1 MARLR
6 IPAILQNP
14 VNRTQKQVEAHN
26 AQQREKVDAK
36 RERERVS
43 KVEVNGKGDRR
54 GKRVIRRVDNG
65 TTHSSCTGGH
75 AYGLA
80 AFSSNPHIV
89 RPSKSDWYPS
99 YPLNPRPSLP
109 MKTLPRSSTIPGVEL
124 PARDPFSNDSVNGTF
139 STSLKGIRQAL
150 RKKGR
155 RTEVV
160 VQKVEDEI
168 RGWLG
173 GKGVLEAEAAA
184 ADSDAE
190 DNCGKW
196 KIVDD
201 TLIESSFKPKDDGE
215 EGVSGT
221 QVAGSRR
228 MPARHRLRGNLP
240 SLPINDGTLPAIL
253 EISRSVG
260 HLTWL
265 AVEGFERLVIHLIC
279 RYYELVSWSK
289 SPSLL
294 HLNITTFCVDQ
305 C

>member
-1 MARLR
+1 
-6 IPAILQNP
+6 
-14 VNRTQKQVEAHN
+14 VNKTQKQVEAHN

-36 RERERVS
+36 RERERVH
-43 KVEVNGKGDRR
+43 KVDVGGKGDRR

-65 TTHSSCTGGH
+65 ELCLLLCRDIADGQ
-75 AYGLA
+75 A

-89 RPSKSDWYPS
+89 RPSKADYYPS

-109 MKTLPRSSTIPGVEL
+109 MKTLPRSSAIPGVEL
-124 PARDPFSNDSVNGTF
+124 PTRDPFSNDSVNGTF

-184 ADSDAE
+184 AAGSDDE
-190 DNCGKW
+190 GGSCGQW
-196 KIVDD
+196 KVVDD
-201 TLIESSFKPKDDGE
+201 TLLESTFESRGEGGGGE
-215 EGVSGT
+215 EVGAH
-221 QVAGSRR
+221 VAGSRR
-228 MPARHRLRGNLP
+228 MPVRHRLQGDLP
-240 SLPINDGTLPAIL
+240 PLPTTDGTLPAIL
-253 EISRSVG
+253 ELSRSVG

-265 AVEGFERLVIHLIC
+265 AVEGFERLVIHLVC

-289 SPSLL
+289 SFIR
-294 HLNITTFCVDQ
+294 NC
-305 C
+305 